1 MNKEQSKGFIVGVI
15 VLAAIAGI
23 IKLIEIL

>member
-15 VLAAIAGI
+15 VLVAIAGI